1 MQFLRTL
8 RKFDSEW
15 GEIRARLAHVRA
27 LAETLSEP
35 PDFAE
40 LEAQE
45 AAART
50 LYEAHA
56 ALNPAL
62 AAEFS
67 DRAELAETLTD
78 LQRKTRQLDA
88 LRHAPVPEPGEPPA
102 DTVTPPLIHEAS
114 VLDAEHRAAV
124 AAFEPDW
131 LAIHKIE
138 ARATKLRDRI
148 RDAERKHE
156 ARMIRHRRHAAAHR
170 RHAAD
175 ITLLQA
181 DIDRLRAYAETL
193 RARLPPEPA
202 APLREPRRAYRS
214 AAPAELLPLIRA
226 RYSYEPATDS
236 IHRTDNGAL
245 VRATQ
250 SLLIEGHRIPRAAIV
265 AALYD
270 PPRSGPSLQ
279 PEDFA

>member
-8 RKFDSEW
+8 RKLDSEW

-27 LAETLSEP
+27 LTETLSDP
-35 PDFAE
+35 PGFTE

-50 LYEAHA
+50 RYEAHA

-62 AAEFS
+62 AAEYG

-88 LRHAPVPEPGEPPA
+88 LRYAPVPAPGEPPV
-102 DTVTPPLIHEAS
+102 DTVTPPLIREAS
-114 VLDAEHRAAV
+114 ALDAEHRAAV

-138 ARATKLRDRI
+138 ARAAKLRERI

-156 ARMIRHRRHAAAHR
+156 ARMIRHRRHAAAHK
-170 RHAAD
+170 RHQAD
-175 ITLLQA
+175 LTLLQA
-181 DIDRLRAYAETL
+181 DVDRLRAYAETL
-193 RARLPPEPA
+193 RTRLPQTPA
-202 APLREPRRAYRS
+202 APLKEPRRAYRS
-214 AAPAELLPLIRA
+214 PAPAHLLPLIRA
-226 RYSYEPATDS
+226 RYSYDPATDS
-236 IHRTDNGAL
+236 IHRTDSGAL
-245 VRATQ
+245 VRAPQ
-250 SLLIEGHRIPRAAIV
+250 HVKIEGHRIPRAAIV

-270 PPRSGPSLQ
+270 PPLES
-279 PEDFA
+279 FA